1 MRHTDRAGKRAH
13 CIGTAVI
20 RTAMIAATL
29 VVAEAAQAQH
39 TNNHVDS
46 GTTLD
51 SLIAQAIATSP
62 ALRVAQARVG
72 AARARISPAGTL
84 PDPTLMLG
92 VVNLPIS
99 HPGFSSDGMTMKMV
113 GVAQTIPFPGKLAAR
128 RRAFQL
134 DADATTIALDTVR
147 LAVVRNVKSA
157 YYELAYLDHAL
168 AIVQQNEKVLA
179 DVVGAAQSHYT
190 VGTGAQSDVL
200 KAHVAATQLGE
211 TANLLIEQQQAT
223 LAALNAALSRPSD
236 TPVEHPD
243 FPAWLAHAAVAQDA
257 RTIRFIANT
266 LGAPAGGSPL
276 PALADLQALASEHN
290 PGVRVHEAMI
300 VAQAARVQLAHEDY
314 KPDLDASI
322 QYGQRVGLPDMVTA
336 QVSIPLRLH
345 KRAVQGQQVAEANS
359 ELEAM
364 HAEHQNQLN
373 DVRANVAR
381 LYSEIERNRTQLAL
395 YVRSIIPQG
404 EASVASTTAS
414 YQVGKAD
421 LLTLLDS
428 QTTLFSYQTAY
439 YRALADF
446 GTAVAQLEQVVG
458 QEIIK

>member
-1 MRHTDRAGKRAH
+1 MRHTDRAGRSAH
-13 CIGTAVI
+13 CMGTAVI
-20 RTAMIAATL
+20 RIAMIAATL
-29 VVAEAAQAQH
+29 VAAEVAQAQQ

-46 GTTLD
+46 GTALD
-51 SLIAQAIATSP
+51 SLIAQAISASP
-62 ALRVAQARVG
+62 GIRVAQARVG
-72 AARARISPAGTL
+72 AARARVSPAGTL

-134 DADATTIALDTVR
+134 DADATAIALDTVR

-157 YYELAYLDHAL
+157 YYELAYLGHAL

-223 LAALNAALSRPSD
+223 LAALNAALSRPTD

-243 FPAWLAHAAVAQDA
+243 FPAWLTRAAVAQDA
-257 RTIRFIANT
+257 RTIRFTANT
-266 LGAPAGGSPL
+266 LGAPVGGSPL
-276 PALADLQALASEHN
+276 PPLADLQALASEHN
-290 PGVRVHEAMI
+290 PEVRVHEAMI
-300 VAQAARVQLAHEDY
+300 VAQAARVQLAHEEY

-336 QVSIPLRLH
+336 Q
-345 KRAVQGQQVAEANS
+345 
-359 ELEAM
+359 
-364 HAEHQNQLN
+364 
-373 DVRANVAR
+373 
-381 LYSEIERNRTQLAL
+381 
-395 YVRSIIPQG
+395 
-404 EASVASTTAS
+404 
-414 YQVGKAD
+414 
-421 LLTLLDS
+421 
-428 QTTLFSYQTAY
+428 
-439 YRALADF
+439 
-446 GTAVAQLEQVVG
+446 
-458 QEIIK
+458 